1 MKLLIIGGSDAGISA
16 ALRAQEVNPG
26 AEVTVALADYYPNY
40 SICGIP
46 FWLGGEVADYH
57 DLAHRTKEDIEAKGI
72 ELLVGHTA
80 TYVYSEAHQ
89 VEVRTDEEIKTLEYD
104 ALILGTG
111 AKPMEPPIRGL
122 DLPGVYLLRTMGDS
136 FKIHAHL
143 MEKQPKRA
151 VIVGAGYIGLE
162 MAEAFR
168 HRRLETSLVELT
180 KSVMPSIDA
189 ELGKVLEQTLTENG
203 VEVSINTA
211 VERIEQAGD
220 ALLVIGSDGLRLE
233 TDLVVVATGVVPNTT
248 LAETA
253 GVLLGVSNALN
264 VNEKMKTNVEG
275 IYAAGD
281 CVQTYHRLFERYTYT
296 PLGTTAHKQGY
307 VAGENAVGGDAT
319 FAGSLG
325 TQTVKLFD
333 LVVARTG
340 LRDAEAREA
349 GFDPLTVSLT
359 ADDHKA
365 YYPDATPLHLR
376 LTGDRTSGTLL
387 GLQMVGH
394 RSAEVSKRVD
404 IVATA
409 LYHGMTVKC
418 LLDLDLSYAPPLSSP
433 WDPVQII
440 ARAWERA
447 AAKGQVVVVT

>member
-16 ALRAQEVNPG
+16 ALRATEVSSN
-26 AEVTVALADYYPNY
+26 AEVTVALADHYPNY

-57 DLAHRTKEDIEAKGI
+57 DLAHRTKADIEAKGI

-80 TYVYSEAHQ
+80 TYVHPEARQ
-89 VEVRTDEEIKTLEYD
+89 VEVRTDEEVKTLEYD

-111 AKPMEPPIRGL
+111 AKPTKPPIGGL
-122 DLPGVYLLRTMGDS
+122 GLPGVYLLRTMGDS
-136 FKIHAHL
+136 FKIHNHL
-143 MEKQPKRA
+143 TEKQPKRA

-168 HRRLETSLVELT
+168 HRGLETSLVELT

-211 VERIEQAGD
+211 VERIERVGNS
-220 ALLVIGSDGLRLE
+220 LLVTGSDGSRLE
-233 TDLVVVATGVVPNTT
+233 ADVVVVATGVVPETA

-253 GVLLGVSNALN
+253 GVKLGAGKALC
-264 VNEKMKTNVEG
+264 VNERMETNVAD

-281 CVQTYHRLFERYTYT
+281 YVQTYHRLLKKYTYT

-307 VAGENAVGGDAT
+307 VAGENAVGSSAT

-333 LVVARTG
+333 LVIARTG

-365 YYPDATPLHLR
+365 YYPGATPLHLR
-376 LTGDRTSGTLL
+376 LTGDRTSGKLL
-387 GLQMVGH
+387 GVQIVGH

-409 LYHGMTVKC
+409 LYHGMMVKN

-433 WDPVQII
+433 WDPVQM
-440 ARAWERA
+440 A
-447 AAKGQVVVVT
+447 AQVWLEHVSRGEMVAL

>member
-16 ALRAQEVNPG
+16 ALRAKEVNPD
-26 AEVTVALADYYPNY
+26 AEVTVALADHYPNY

-57 DLAHRTKEDIEAKGI
+57 DLAHRTKADIEAKGI

-80 TYVYSEAHQ
+80 TYVHPEAHQ
-89 VEVRTDEEIKTLEYD
+89 VEMRTDEEVETLEYD

-111 AKPMEPPIRGL
+111 AKPVEPPIGGL
-122 DLPGVYLLRTMGDS
+122 GLPGVYLLRTMGDS
-136 FKIHAHL
+136 FKIHNHL
-143 MEKQPKRA
+143 TKKQPKRA
-151 VIVGAGYIGLE
+151 VVVGAGYIGLE

-168 HRRLETSLVELT
+168 HRGLETSLVELT

-189 ELGKVLEQTLTENG
+189 ELGEVLGQTLAENG
-203 VEVSINTA
+203 VEVSTNTA
-211 VERIEQAGD
+211 AKRISRAGD
-220 ALLVIGSDGLRLE
+220 ALLVTGSDGLRLE
-233 TDLVVVATGVVPNTT
+233 TDVVVVATGVVPETS

-253 GVLLGVSNALN
+253 GVKLGVGKALC
-264 VNEKMKTNVEG
+264 VNERMETNVAD

-281 CVQTYHRLFERYTYT
+281 CVQTYHRLLDYTYT

-307 VAGENAVGGDAT
+307 VAGENAVGSSAT

-325 TQTVKLFD
+325 TQTVKLFN
-333 LVVARTG
+333 LVIARTG
-340 LRDAEAREA
+340 LRNAEARGA

-365 YYPDATPLHLR
+365 YYPGATPLHLR
-376 LTGDRTSGTLL
+376 LTGDRTSGKLL
-387 GLQMVGH
+387 GVQIVGH

-409 LYHGMTVKC
+409 LYHGMMVKN

-433 WDPVQII
+433 WDPVQM
-440 ARAWERA
+440 AAQAWLEHVSRGEMVA
-447 AAKGQVVVVT
+447 L